1 MNLKINLTMKR
12 FKFIYLLAA
21 VVGALSFA
29 SCQHPYA
36 DWAPGAQDTNTGVYF
51 PETKDLVVTA
61 EDSSVDILVKR
72 SNAAEEATV
81 PVRYEDISSCGFFT
95 IPANVKFAAGEAE
108 AKLTITFDG
117 TQLVPGVQYPI
128 LIKLNGDDASQYGI
142 SENIFK
148 IGIAEPWIHLGTG
161 SLRDDIFTN
170 PYGCSPGAIV
180 DVEFYQH
187 EFETNRY
194 RIIDPFNANTLPYII
209 GGVPEDIEFNEEVGY
224 LEFILGE
231 DGVTVTL
238 PADGCPLGFKM
249 NLDEGLENMWLVP
262 YPMDGSA
269 APGKFEKNVFWF
281 TTPSNMVFMNDSGN
295 GWYANANGL
304 FAAALPG
311 AEITDFAMGAVYGGM
326 FVESDNA
333 TANAII
339 NFGVGVDVESFKFAV
354 VPGNVTEP
362 ASIIE
367 AIVADSEEL
376 TIYNAKA
383 SELSWEIG
391 LESAG
396 VYTVVAVPYGKGAA
410 QVEDAIAYAFYYPG
424 LGGNTEKPTAE
435 ISVYFDSVY
444 NLTEKEEYEEKF
456 PAAYW
461 AAPAI
466 VANADELKSI
476 IVWVGSYDVAYG
488 SGLEL
493 LDIAKNYGTNF
504 SDEIATI
511 KKNTNPETGRGS
523 VILGPFNLQ
532 SGSHVV
538 AIVAI
543 ETLYGDT
550 QLFAVEHT
558 LDNATGLVLGDYII
572 TETVGDNEF
581 KLPVGF
587 IGGYAPGE
595 VTFICDGFEFVGTI
609 DDTAKT
615 LTFDGTES
623 QYGPIFNAMKFYY
636 DAAKTQAYG
645 YWSCSDENLEEG
657 TNLVFSYDGAGI
669 VKALNN
675 YFAKCIFNLSDGSL
689 ANFGFYFTPEAT
701 VAWDNVEEEE
711 EPQPSAIKASA
722 KSVNAELSFASSM
735 VASTI
740 EAKPFVGE
748 RKIQMTSCSK
758 IR

>member
-72 SNAAEEATV
+72 SNTAEEATV

-108 AKLTITFDG
+108 AKLTIAFDG

-128 LIKLNGDDASQYGI
+128 LIKLNGDDASQYGV
-142 SENIFK
+142 SEHIFK

-161 SLRDDIFTN
+161 SLRDDIFPN
-170 PYGCSPGAIV
+170 PYGCSPGTII

-209 GGVPEDIEFNEEVGY
+209 GGVPEDIIFNEEEVGY

-238 PADGCPLGFKM
+238 PADGCPLGFQM
-249 NLDEGLENMWLVP
+249 NLESGFENMWLVP

-269 APGKFEKNVFWF
+269 APGKFENNVFWF
-281 TTPSNMVFMNDSGN
+281 TTPANMVFMNESGN
-295 GWYANANGL
+295 GWYANTNAL

-311 AEITDFAMGAVYGGM
+311 AEITDYAMGAVYGGI
-326 FVESDNA
+326 FVESDNV
-333 TANAII
+333 TAKAII
-339 NFGVGVDVESFKFAV
+339 NFGVGIDVESFKFTV

-362 ASIIE
+362 ASVIE
-367 AIVADSEEL
+367 AIVAGSEEL
-376 TIYNAKA
+376 TIYDAKA
-383 SELSWEIG
+383 SELSWEIS

-396 VYTVVAVPYGKGAA
+396 VYTVVAVPYGKGEA

-424 LGGNTEKPTAE
+424 CNTEIPTAE

-444 NLTEKEEYEEKF
+444 NLTQEEEYEEKF

-466 VANADELKSI
+466 VANADELRSI
-476 IVWVGSYDVAYG
+476 FVWVGSYDVAYG

-493 LDIAKNYGTNF
+493 LDIAMGYGTDY
-504 SDEIATI
+504 SDKIATI
-511 KKNTNPETGRGS
+511 KKNSDPETGRGS

-532 SGSHVV
+532 SGSNAV

-543 ETLYGDT
+543 ETLYGET
-550 QLFAVEHT
+550 QLFAVDHT
-558 LDNATGLVLGDYII
+558 LDNATGLVLGDYTI
-572 TETVGDNEF
+572 TETVGDNDF
-581 KLPVGF
+581 KLAAGF

-609 DDTAKT
+609 DATAKT

-623 QYGPIFNAMKFYY
+623 QYGPIFNVMSFYY
-636 DAAKTQAYG
+636 NKEKTQAYG
-645 YWSCSDENLEEG
+645 YWSCSDENLQEG
-657 TNLVFSYDGAGI
+657 TNLVFSYDDAGI
-669 VKALNN
+669 VNALNN
-675 YFAKCIFNLSDGSL
+675 YFAMCIFNLSDGAL
-689 ANFGFYFTPEAT
+689 AGFGFYFTPEAT
-701 VAWDNVEEEE
+701 VARDNVEEEQPE
-711 EPQPSAIKASA
+711 PSAIKASA
-722 KSVNAELSFASSM
+722 KSVNAELSFASPM

-748 RKIQMTSCSK
+748 RKIQMTSYTK

>member
-72 SNAAEEATV
+72 SNTAEEATV

-108 AKLTITFDG
+108 AKLTIAFDG

-128 LIKLNGDDASQYGI
+128 LIKLNGDDASQYGV
-142 SENIFK
+142 SEHIFK

-161 SLRDDIFTN
+161 SLRDDIFPN
-170 PYGCSPGAIV
+170 PYGCSPGTII

-209 GGVPEDIEFNEEVGY
+209 GGVPEDIIFNEEEVGY

-238 PADGCPLGFKM
+238 PADGCPLGFQM
-249 NLDEGLENMWLVP
+249 NLESGFENMWLVP

-269 APGKFEKNVFWF
+269 APGKFENNVFWF
-281 TTPSNMVFMNDSGN
+281 TTPANMVFMNESGN
-295 GWYANANGL
+295 GWYANTNAL

-311 AEITDFAMGAVYGGM
+311 AEITDYAMGAVYGGI
-326 FVESDNA
+326 FVESDNV
-333 TANAII
+333 TAKAII
-339 NFGVGVDVESFKFAV
+339 NFGVGIDVESFKFTV

-362 ASIIE
+362 ASVIE
-367 AIVADSEEL
+367 AIVAGSEEL
-376 TIYNAKA
+376 TIYDAKA
-383 SELSWEIG
+383 SELSWEIS

-396 VYTVVAVPYGKGAA
+396 VYTVVAVPYGKGEA

-424 LGGNTEKPTAE
+424 CNTEIPTAE

-444 NLTEKEEYEEKF
+444 NLTQEEEYEEKF

-466 VANADELKSI
+466 VANADELRSI
-476 IVWVGSYDVAYG
+476 FVWVGSYDVAYG

-493 LDIAKNYGTNF
+493 LDIAMGYGTDY
-504 SDEIATI
+504 SDKIATI
-511 KKNTNPETGRGS
+511 KKNSDPETGRGS

-532 SGSHVV
+532 SGSNAV

-543 ETLYGDT
+543 ETLYGET
-550 QLFAVEHT
+550 QLFAVDHT
-558 LDNATGLVLGDYII
+558 LDNATGLVLGDYTI
-572 TETVGDNEF
+572 TETVGDNDF
-581 KLPVGF
+581 KLAAGF

-609 DDTAKT
+609 DATAKT

-623 QYGPIFNAMKFYY
+623 QYGPIFNVMSFYY
-636 DAAKTQAYG
+636 NKEKTQAYG
-645 YWSCSDENLEEG
+645 YWSCSDENLQEG
-657 TNLVFSYDGAGI
+657 TNLVFSYDDAGI
-669 VKALNN
+669 VNALNN
-675 YFAKCIFNLSDGSL
+675 YFAMCIFNLSDGAL
-689 ANFGFYFTPEAT
+689 AGFGFYFTPEAT
-701 VAWDNVEEEE
+701 VARDNVEEEQPE
-711 EPQPSAIKASA
+711 PSAIKASA
-722 KSVNAELSFASSM
+722 KGVNAELSFASPM

-748 RKIQMTSCSK
+748 RKIQMTSYTK

>member
-72 SNAAEEATV
+72 SNTAEEATV

-108 AKLTITFDG
+108 AKLTIAFDG

-128 LIKLNGDDASQYGI
+128 LIKLNGDDASQYGV
-142 SENIFK
+142 SEHIFK

-161 SLRDDIFTN
+161 SLRDDIFPN
-170 PYGCSPGAIV
+170 PYGCSPGTII

-209 GGVPEDIEFNEEVGY
+209 GGVPEDIIFNEEEVGY

-238 PADGCPLGFKM
+238 PADGCPLGFQM
-249 NLDEGLENMWLVP
+249 NLESGFENMWLVP

-269 APGKFEKNVFWF
+269 APGKFENNVFWF
-281 TTPSNMVFMNDSGN
+281 TTPANMVFMNESGN
-295 GWYANANGL
+295 GWYANTNAL

-311 AEITDFAMGAVYGGM
+311 AEITDYAMGAVYGGI
-326 FVESDNA
+326 FVESDNV
-333 TANAII
+333 TAKAII
-339 NFGVGVDVESFKFAV
+339 NFGVGIDVESFKFTV

-362 ASIIE
+362 ASVIE
-367 AIVADSEEL
+367 AIVAGSEEL
-376 TIYNAKA
+376 TIYDAKA
-383 SELSWEIG
+383 SELSWEIS

-396 VYTVVAVPYGKGAA
+396 VYTVVAVPYGKGEA

-424 LGGNTEKPTAE
+424 CNTEIPTAE

-444 NLTEKEEYEEKF
+444 NLTQEEEYEEKF

-466 VANADELKSI
+466 VANADELRSI
-476 IVWVGSYDVAYG
+476 FVWVGSYDVAYG

-493 LDIAKNYGTNF
+493 LDIAMGYGTDY
-504 SDEIATI
+504 SDKIATI
-511 KKNTNPETGRGS
+511 KKNSDPETGRGS

-532 SGSHVV
+532 SGSHAV

-543 ETLYGDT
+543 ETLYGET
-550 QLFAVEHT
+550 QLFAVDHT
-558 LDNATGLVLGDYII
+558 LDNATGLVLGDYTI
-572 TETVGDNEF
+572 TETVGDNDF
-581 KLPVGF
+581 KLAAGF

-609 DDTAKT
+609 DATAKT

-623 QYGPIFNAMKFYY
+623 QYGPIFNVMSFYY
-636 DAAKTQAYG
+636 NKEKTQAYG
-645 YWSCSDENLEEG
+645 YWSCSDENLQEG
-657 TNLVFSYDGAGI
+657 TNLVFSYDDAGI
-669 VKALNN
+669 VNALNN
-675 YFAKCIFNLSDGSL
+675 YFAMCIFNLSDGAL
-689 ANFGFYFTPEAT
+689 AGFGFYFTPEAT
-701 VAWDNVEEEE
+701 VARDNVEEEQPE
-711 EPQPSAIKASA
+711 PSAIKASA
-722 KSVNAELSFASSM
+722 KGVNAELSFASPM

-748 RKIQMTSCSK
+748 RKIQMTSYTK